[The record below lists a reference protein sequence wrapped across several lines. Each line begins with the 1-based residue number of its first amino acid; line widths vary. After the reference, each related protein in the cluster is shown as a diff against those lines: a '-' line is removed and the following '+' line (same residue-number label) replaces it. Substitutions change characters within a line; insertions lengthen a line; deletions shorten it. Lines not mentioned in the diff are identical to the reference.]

1 AGTYTVT
8 ASKPGYQSFSQ
19 EGVTII
25 GLQTTPLD
33 IVLTEIVLPPAAVL
47 AEEAGSNVNLTWM
60 APGSAGGEW
69 LHYDSGENDDS
80 IGTGGAAD
88 FDVAIRFPASDL
100 TEFAGMSLHAL
111 NLWPAQA
118 GTFTA
123 KVWTGGS
130 ATTPG
135 TLVVEQPF
143 TPVLDQYNTVI
154 LDNPVMITGNE
165 ELWFGYNCNVTSGYP
180 AGSDA
185 GPAVEGFGNMMYFD
199 GAWTTLTALN
209 PDLDYNWNIQ
219 GYVGYGAPDRDELIA
234 IDAKTSFE
242 QQAQERAMEGYKVWR
257 LLQGQESNEA
267 QWTALTPTAITTT
280 AHQDDDWST
289 LPDGMYR
296 WAVKAIYTGGALS
309 NSAFSNTIERM
320 TQIGTISGFV
330 RDEQNQAI
338 SGATVSS
345 GDYSATTN
353 ANGAYSFMMPAGTH
367 TVTASHPNYTAVS
380 QEGIIVVTDQI
391 TTVNFVLPPSEIILS
406 EGFETY
412 EDFSLEFAPWTLVDV
427 DGSTTYG
434 ITNTAWLNAYAP
446 QAFIIFNPA
455 NTTPPVTSAEAHGG
469 AKFAACFA
477 STEPPN
483 DDWMIT
489 PQINGGGEIKFWA
502 KSYVDTY
509 GLERF
514 KIGVSQTGTDPA
526 NFTYISEGTYVEV
539 PAEWTEYTYSLAD
552 YEGLSIYV
560 GINCV
565 SNDAFFLL
573 IDDVTI
579 TGPSSNPDGLTPAL
593 TTQLKGNYPNP
604 FNPETTISYSV
615 KDSGPVSIDIFNVKG
630 QLVRK
635 LVNDTKAAGN
645 YTEIWNGKDN
655 NGRAV
660 SSGIYY
666 FKMNAGKYSSTKK
679 MILMK

>member
-1 AGTYTVT
+1 
-8 ASKPGYQSFSQ
+8 
-19 EGVTII
+19 
-25 GLQTTPLD
+25 D
-33 IVLTEIVLPPAAVL
+33 
-47 AEEAGSNVNLTWM
+47 
-60 APGSAGGEW
+60 
-69 LHYDSGENDDS
+69 
-80 IGTGGAAD
+80 
-88 FDVAIRFPASDL
+88 
-100 TEFAGMSLHAL
+100 
-111 NLWPAQA
+111 
-118 GTFTA
+118 
-123 KVWTGGS
+123 
-130 ATTPG
+130 
-135 TLVVEQPF
+135 
-143 TPVLDQYNTVI
+143 
-154 LDNPVMITGNE
+154 
-165 ELWFGYNCNVTSGYP
+165 
-180 AGSDA
+180 
-185 GPAVEGFGNMMYFD
+185 
-199 GAWTTLTALN
+199 
-209 PDLDYNWNIQ
+209 
-219 GYVGYGAPDRDELIA
+219 
-234 IDAKTSFE
+234 
-242 QQAQERAMEGYKVWR
+242 RAMEGYKVWR

-427 DGSTTYG
+427 DGSNTYG

-483 DDWMIT
+483 DDWIIT
-489 PQINGGGEIKFWA
+489 PQINGGGEITFWA